1 MDKVPRKKK
10 QPKLFK
16 YEEQFNPEFDFS
28 KKYCNVKIDINFDK
42 IGANWKA
49 LNGDQEELSKLL
61 SAKRNS
67 EPAILYKNKGVIN
80 SDQPIKIEEPPMD
93 DADGLQP
100 EETSQEIQQDHTID
114 QQSSQLSQFGNFMIP
129 NIIVT
134 PEEDEMQ
141 DIRKNRD
148 MITQQQIRNHT
159 KLMKNINSDSSI
171 TFLDQQMVQS
181 DAKMFYD
188 QHHSN

>member
-1 MDKVPRKKK
+1 
-10 QPKLFK
+10 
-16 YEEQFNPEFDFS
+16 
-28 KKYCNVKIDINFDK
+28 
-42 IGANWKA
+42 
-49 LNGDQEELSKLL
+49 
-61 SAKRNS
+61 
-67 EPAILYKNKGVIN
+67 
-80 SDQPIKIEEPPMD
+80 
-93 DADGLQP
+93 
-100 EETSQEIQQDHTID
+100 
-114 QQSSQLSQFGNFMIP
+114 MIP

-188 QHHSN
+188 QLHSN